1 MLFSQQLRRGAVRW
15 TDGDAPGLPSRRDPG
30 GGEAVA
36 SRIKELK
43 TRALRGDDE
52 AIDDLACNLPGERL
66 ALFHLDGRRKRGV
79 CTSAR
84 FARDLAIRNH
94 PKAREVL
101 INAWSQCHF
110 TTIVS
115 LGGLRRCVKLFQR
128 IRPYDPHIPL
138 LGDRLTVW
146 RGHLADNPGF
156 GISWTTDPAM
166 ARWFVEEYWTG
177 RFGVTGESV
186 VIQREVA
193 RDEVLAI
200 VGPDEGREGGA
211 EVLLRPSG

>member
-1 MLFSQQLRRGAVRW
+1 M
-15 TDGDAPGLPSRRDPG
+15 
-30 GGEAVA
+30 
-36 SRIKELK
+36 
-43 TRALRGDDE
+43 RGDDE
-52 AIDDLACNLPGERL
+52 AIDDLACKLPGERL

-79 CTSAR
+79 YTSAR
-84 FARDLAIRNH
+84 FARDLSIRNH

-146 RGHLADNPGF
+146 RGQLADNPGF